1 MLLPHKIEPGASRSQ
16 RGRRGRRQNTLS
28 KTRIVATTG
37 LKEEDLGT
45 TRYRQASCIIGTMDE
60 EDGRLRLRG
69 EKRGGAAA
77 VAASYEKVALV
88 ESDDGNGINAEE
100 DESDPSDSGPGL
112 LSRKN
117 LSKRLSKPEDD
128 GIIRGLVDG
137 RGDGTIDIDDTVRTT
152 PSTERNWNVDIWH
165 RTIVPDRNFVLRLCN
180 GQEWPL
186 FDDGSQTQ
194 FVVKLLKFV
203 LMTFLMI
210 TLVHVAVRQVF
221 NDYDRNMTLWYTW
234 MFEGDLIVR
243 DCIVFFVVGRMW
255 KMPGVDHLA
264 FVGAIIAANVYYESQ
279 NYMFFLQ
286 HSLTLFEMHCKW
298 PWQLWAFVAILI
310 PTIGSLVFAH
320 VVRAYRTRI
329 LVMKLIEMALCIVFF
344 MLPMLP
350 SKYFHLHHWYA
361 GFLLGMHCNMDIWW
375 SRFAM
380 AYCWGM
386 YINGI
391 AVYGRDPVLT
401 CEYSYFLTLDQR
413 CPYISCY
420 LEALQHPKNDTD
432 HPPVQEMVAADWR
445 DCSSTDYIP

>member
-1 MLLPHKIEPGASRSQ
+1 
-16 RGRRGRRQNTLS
+16 
-28 KTRIVATTG
+28 
-37 LKEEDLGT
+37 
-45 TRYRQASCIIGTMDE
+45 MDE
-60 EDGRLRLRG
+60 EDGRLRMRG
-69 EKRGGAAA
+69 EKRGGAGAAAAA
-77 VAASYEKVALV
+77 VASYEKVALV
-88 ESDDGNGINAEE
+88 ESDSDDINAEE
-100 DESDPSDSGPGL
+100 AQSDSDEYSDSGQGL
-112 LSRKN
+112 R
-117 LSKRLSKPEDD
+117 SKKKFSKHLSKPEEDGIMRGLEDGDGDGGTNSIDD
-128 GIIRGLVDG
+128 GVES
-137 RGDGTIDIDDTVRTT
+137 TI
-152 PSTERNWNVDIWH
+152 SMQRNRNVDIWH
-165 RTIVPDRNFVLRLCN
+165 KTLIPDRNITLTLWN
-180 GQEWPL
+180 GQEWPI

-210 TLVHVAVRQVF
+210 SLVHVAVRRLF
-221 NDYDRNMTLWYTW
+221 NDYDRNMTLWDTW

-264 FVGAIIAANVYYESQ
+264 FVSAALVANIYYESQ
-279 NYMFFLQ
+279 NYMWFLQ

-298 PWQLWAFVAILI
+298 PWQLWVFVAILI
-310 PTIGSLVFAH
+310 PSIGSLVLAH

-329 LVMKLIEMALCIVFF
+329 LVMKLIEMAMCIVFF

-350 SKYFHLHHWYA
+350 SNYFHLHHWYA
-361 GFLLGMHCNMDIWW
+361 GWLLGMHCNMDIWW
-375 SRFAM
+375 SRLAM

-401 CEYSYFLTLDQR
+401 CKYSFFLTYDQN

-445 DCSSTDYIP
+445 NCSSTDYIP